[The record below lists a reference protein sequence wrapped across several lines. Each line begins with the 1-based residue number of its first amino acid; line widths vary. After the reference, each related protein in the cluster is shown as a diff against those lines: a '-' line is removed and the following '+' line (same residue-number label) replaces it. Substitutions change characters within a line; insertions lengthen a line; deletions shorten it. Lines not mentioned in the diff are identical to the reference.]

1 MENLLFGDKGV
12 EMNGSHSYFFVFNFY
27 FKNIFILF
35 LI

>member
-1 MENLLFGDKGV
+1 MENLLFGDQGM
-12 EMNGSHSYFFVFNFY
+12 EMNGSHRYFLVFYFY